1 MDQMVNN
8 IRLTWKL
15 ACMVRTYKTYDPTVR
30 FLKYEF
36 NNKLLGNVTLLR
48 VTPYITWTLY
58 ITKKKKSKMTISWER
73 NTA

>member
-15 ACMVRTYKTYDPTVR
+15 ACMVRTYKTYDPIVR

-36 NNKLLGNVTLLR
+36 NNKLLGNVTLFR
-48 VTPYITWTLY
+48 VTPYRTWTLD
-58 ITKKKKSKMTISWER
+58 ITKK
-73 NTA
+73 